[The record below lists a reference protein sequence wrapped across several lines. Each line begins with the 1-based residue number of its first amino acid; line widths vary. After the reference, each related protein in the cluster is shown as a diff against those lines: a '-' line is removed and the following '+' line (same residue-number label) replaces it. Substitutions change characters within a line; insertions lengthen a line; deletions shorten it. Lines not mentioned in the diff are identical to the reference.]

1 MIQKGIKTMQKGLS
15 ERKQREFDLRRT
27 FIIDTAEKLFY
38 KYGYEA
44 VTLNQLAEA
53 VHYTKATLYTYLS
66 CKDEIYL
73 EVYCRGFEKRT
84 EYLYQNMKHCDT
96 GFQEVQSFGEAY
108 FTFFKENPEILFH
121 QQYLDFRPVDFDK
134 LPEQLVARFMQLNER
149 SSKLVIA
156 ALQKGIDDGSIKPDL
171 NIDYFLG
178 HLVLTLRA
186 CASAVVSRKKIVLA
200 EPVSDEVNSKWYNG
214 FLELIL
220 SAIKG
225 K

>member
-1 MIQKGIKTMQKGLS
+1 MIKKDITMQKGLS

-27 FIIDTAEKLFY
+27 YIIDKAEKLFY
-38 KYGYEA
+38 EFGYEA

-84 EYLYQNMKHCDT
+84 EHLYQNMKHCDT

-108 FTFFKENPEILFH
+108 FNFFKENPEILFH

-171 NIDYFLG
+171 KIDYFLG

-186 CASAVVSRKKIVLA
+186 CASAVVSRKKIVLNHPFSEETNA
-200 EPVSDEVNSKWYNG
+200 KWYSDY
-214 FLELIL
+214 LDLIL

>member
-1 MIQKGIKTMQKGLS
+1 MAKEMS

-27 FIIDTAEKLFY
+27 YIIDTAEKLFY
-38 KYGYEA
+38 QFGYEA

-96 GFQEVQSFGEAY
+96 GFEEVKNFGEAY
-108 FTFFKENPEILFH
+108 FTFYKENPEILFH
-121 QQYLDFRPVDFDK
+121 QQYLDFRPLEFDK
-134 LPEQLVARFMQLNER
+134 LPQYLVNRFMQLNDK
-149 SSKLVIA
+149 SSKLIID
-156 ALQKGIDDGSIKPDL
+156 ALQKGIDDGSIKSDL
-171 NIDYFLG
+171 KISNFLG
-178 HLVLTLRA
+178 QLVLTLRA
-186 CASAVVSRKKIVLA
+186 CASAVVSHKRTVIN
-200 EPVSDEVNSKWYNG
+200 EPWSDEVNTRWYNSY
-214 FLELIL
+214 LELIL

-225 K
+225 KNN

>member
-1 MIQKGIKTMQKGLS
+1 MAKEMS

-27 FIIDTAEKLFY
+27 YIIDTAEQLFY
-38 KYGYEA
+38 EFGYES

-96 GFQEVQSFGEAY
+96 GFEEVKSFGESY
-108 FTFFKENPEILFH
+108 FTFYKENPEILFH
-121 QQYLDFRPVDFDK
+121 QQYLDYRPLEFDK
-134 LPEQLVARFMQLNER
+134 LPQKLVTRFMELNEK
-149 SSKLVIA
+149 SSKLVIN
-156 ALQKGIDDGSIKPDL
+156 ALQKGVDDGSIKSDL
-171 NIDYFLG
+171 SIDYFLG
-178 HLVLTLRA
+178 QLVITLRA
-186 CASAVVSRKKIVLA
+186 CASAVVNHKKTVLNQA
-200 EPVSDEVNSKWYNG
+200 YSDETNTIWYNSY
-214 FLELIL
+214 LELLL